1 MSWET
6 PAEQIQSS
14 ISGPMA
20 KVLAV
25 VVIVVAAF
33 SWVVT
38 PDSGIMGK
46 AIRIVIA
53 LAIVGGATVLLG
65 LFNITGVCLLAN
77 EMDYQKA
84 KNEVFDFYASQ
95 KRIEAYKIIVILLL
109 ILNIIS
115 IIGCVYLST
124 KSKLIPY
131 VVEVDKIGEARAI
144 RPAEQ
149 VYIPKEIA
157 KRYFLRG
164 NSEKNESST

>member
-1 MSWET
+1 MFSKVKYLLLLISVYSYTFCSKNSKMSWET

-65 LFNITGVCLLAN
+65 LFNITGGV
-77 EMDYQKA
+77 
-84 KNEVFDFYASQ
+84 
-95 KRIEAYKIIVILLL
+95 L
-109 ILNIIS
+109 I
-115 IIGCVYLST
+115 G
-124 KSKLIPY
+124 
-131 VVEVDKIGEARAI
+131 
-144 RPAEQ
+144 
-149 VYIPKEIA
+149 
-157 KRYFLRG
+157 
-164 NSEKNESST
+164 